1 MIPLLGEMSQSD
13 KRVAVFAEKP
23 SPADIQE
30 TFVFRRRDTACR
42 VRSGNQT
49 LPINFSY
56 RGNKHFRR
64 GRLPRRPIHKNCI
77 TIFVWTRHAVSL
89 RQRCYKPNTILS
101 FIALLYCFLLL
112 ISSSVLSALL
122 TPLSY
127 HTERLLR
134 RKLCLLCRLIPPQQ
148 PLHPLK
154 SCRCP

>member
-1 MIPLLGEMSQSD
+1 MTFRDVKVIPLLGEMSQSD

-23 SPADIQE
+23 SPADVQE

-89 RQRCYKPNTILS
+89 RKGAELKQFKYFKQSMLQINNAKSEEVIFLV
-101 FIALLYCFLLL
+101 LYSENFAVFYVKLFQ
-112 ISSSVLSALL
+112 IRSVNVEYAAV
-122 TPLSY
+122 
-127 HTERLLR
+127 
-134 RKLCLLCRLIPPQQ
+134 
-148 PLHPLK
+148 
-154 SCRCP
+154 